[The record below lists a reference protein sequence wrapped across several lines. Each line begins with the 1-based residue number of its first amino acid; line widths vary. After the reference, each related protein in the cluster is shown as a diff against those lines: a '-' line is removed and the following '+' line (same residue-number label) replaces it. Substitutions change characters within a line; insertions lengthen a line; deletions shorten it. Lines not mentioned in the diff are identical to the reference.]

1 MRPFTKHIYHFSQ
14 QRFPLQHSLK
24 PQNVARIRRSFQK
37 QKNIWKGGL
46 IMSFSEIDAF
56 DISMSQI
63 RQVVKRYTRQKPLPI
78 LVPVQSFI
86 RISQVCYDSS

>member
-1 MRPFTKHIYHFSQ
+1 
-14 QRFPLQHSLK
+14 
-24 PQNVARIRRSFQK
+24 
-37 QKNIWKGGL
+37 
-46 IMSFSEIDAF
+46 MSFSEIDAF
-56 DISMSQI
+56 DLSMSQI